1 MKDLCLINIMLFVIM
16 VCAIMIATDCWFSRR
31 QIIETRFLV
40 ERICDE
46 IERMEK

>member
-1 MKDLCLINIMLFVIM
+1 MKDSDLTSLFLFVIM
-16 VCAIMIATDCWFSRR
+16 VCSIIIATDCRFSRR

-40 ERICDE
+40 ERIFDK